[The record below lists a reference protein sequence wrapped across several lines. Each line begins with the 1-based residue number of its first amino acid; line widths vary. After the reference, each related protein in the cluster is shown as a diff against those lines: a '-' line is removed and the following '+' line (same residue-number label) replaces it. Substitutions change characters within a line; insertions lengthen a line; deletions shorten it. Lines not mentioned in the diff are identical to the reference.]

1 MQHIKSKIKKFFK
14 TIAKF
19 FHKVFSKMKKI
30 FKRIPKWAYF
40 VLLGLLVLA
49 AGYFFF
55 DRYYLEREKA
65 QKAETAQYITEK
77 TASSVQSIVDSSDK
91 DYGKMVGRLPDSY
104 TYFMKVNSEMSKM
117 LALSSEEK
125 YIYQADLAKTRLL
138 EAYLMLEKNKPVKAE
153 ESIVAYIALIDSL
166 NKADLTAAISSA
178 EKRKHFSVSYS
189 LINYFSQN
197 VAFQNL
203 PSFGKAVNVTNEW
216 WLKLNPISNTAL
228 ETNETK

>member
-178 EKRKHFSVSYS
+178 EKRKHFSVNYS
-189 LINYFSQN
+189 LVNYFSQN